1 MKRAARTRVG
11 RTTAKPSPAPLPA
24 PSCGPAGYSGTPLAK
39 KLGFKPG
46 ARALL
51 IGAPPKFRET
61 LVGLPDD
68 VTFVTP
74 RSTDAIDLAVLFTPS
89 SAELQRQFENVMSR
103 LAPAAGLWVAW
114 PKKSSGVASDLTE
127 DLIRNH
133 GLRCGLVD
141 NKVCAIDRT
150 WSGLRFVRRLK
161 DR

>member
-1 MKRAARTRVG
+1 M
-11 RTTAKPSPAPLPA
+11 
-24 PSCGPAGYSGTPLAK
+24 AGYSGRSVVQ
-39 KLGFKPG
+39 KLGLKPG
-46 ARALL
+46 FC
-51 IGAPPKFRET
+51 IFVDGASAPYDEI
-61 LVGLPDD
+61 VGALPDD
-68 VTFVTP
+68 VRIAARLKPPLDMVHIFATGAVALRRKLP
-74 RSTDAIDLAVLFTPS
+74 ACRAAI
-89 SAELQRQFENVMSR
+89 
-103 LAPAAGLWVAW
+103 APDGMVWVSW